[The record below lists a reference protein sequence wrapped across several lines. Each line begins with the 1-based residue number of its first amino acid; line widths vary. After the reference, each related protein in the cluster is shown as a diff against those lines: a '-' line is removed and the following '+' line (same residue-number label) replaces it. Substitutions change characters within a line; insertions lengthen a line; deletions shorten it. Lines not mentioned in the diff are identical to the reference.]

1 MVKRINFRKGT
12 GTFLYGCMILMI
24 MFVII
29 LVCIEQFSRYN
40 NAANTQLIADAI
52 SDGAAT
58 YVANNNS
65 ATYDDVV
72 DFAENMATLISDLTD
87 ISIDNVTVD
96 EDLLTNENLVS
107 VTTTATYNKTSN
119 VENIYSQTSNAEEDY
134 SIIRS
139 AATSFSTFANAVES
153 PRLIS
158 EGTGLTYQEVYNNP
172 WYSTENIM
180 HGLANGRYG
189 LDRLRGERGGNCT
202 AYAWGR
208 RCELEGERTQLLA
221 GNACTWYSV
230 ELARGIYRC
239 GQTVEVGA
247 VCCWSYNT
255 AGGHP
260 GHVAIVEVINDDGS
274 IITSES
280 AWGSRGPTR
289 LFYNGFYASEA
300 ALKASQYHF
309 NGFIYLDKLGD

>member
-1 MVKRINFRKGT
+1 MEKRINFSKGT

-40 NAANTQLIADAI
+40 NAANTQLVADAI

-58 YVANNNS
+58 YVANNSNAS
-65 ATYDDVV
+65 YDDVINFT
-72 DFAENMATLISDLTD
+72 DNMADLISDYTN
-87 ISIDNVTVD
+87 INIANVTVD
-96 EDLLTNENLVS
+96 EDLLTNEKLVS
-107 VTTTATYNKTSN
+107 VTATVTYNKTSDI
-119 VENIYSQTSNAEEDY
+119 EDLYSQTSNNAGEY
-134 SIIRS
+134 SITRS
-139 AATSFSTFANAVES
+139 AATSFNTIANSVVS

-172 WYSTENIM
+172 WYSTQNIM
-180 HGLANGRYG
+180 HGISNGIYG
-189 LDRLRGERGGNCT
+189 LDMLRGEHGGNCT

-208 RCELEGERTQLLA
+208 RCELEGERTQLSA

-230 ELARGIYRC
+230 ELAKGIYRC

-255 AGGHP
+255 VGGQP

-280 AWGSRGPTR
+280 AWGSRGPVR
-289 LFYNGFYASEA
+289 LFYNGFYASED

-309 NGFIYLDKLGD
+309 NGFIYLDKAED